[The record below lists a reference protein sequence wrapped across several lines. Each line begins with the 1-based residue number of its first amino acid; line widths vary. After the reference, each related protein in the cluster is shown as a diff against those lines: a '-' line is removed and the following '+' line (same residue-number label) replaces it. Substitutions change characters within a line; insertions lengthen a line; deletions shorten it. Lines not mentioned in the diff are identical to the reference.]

1 MQTFYKYQKLS
12 FLIIYILCLLAPALP
27 ARCMAQFNTLTYTK
41 KTEVKTAL
49 PTPHQESE
57 ITVEKKEPERKITW
71 KRIFGSSTT
80 KAELKKETENST
92 KRLTS
97 QIDSL
102 KSLIIQ
108 TVPIKKD
115 EDKMNFKKAKDSAS
129 NPYNISETSI
139 IQKPNPYKKM
149 DFINEEKEMT
159 ENKMKISMPLN
170 NKLVVTSPFSIRKHP
185 IFGFIKMHNG
195 VDLKANYEQIRSVLG
210 GIVTATGWD
219 PRGGGRYIKI
229 IHSGKF
235 ETSYL
240 HLSEIYYKAGEYVNA
255 GFIIGKSGN
264 SGNSTGPHL
273 HFAVK
278 EYGKYINP
286 IQFLNDLIKVNN
298 LISIYYDNNFA
309 NR

>member
-1 MQTFYKYQKLS
+1 MRTFYKYQKLS
-12 FLIIYILCLLAPALP
+12 FLIIGILCLLAQALP

-41 KTEVKTAL
+41 KAEVKTDL
-49 PTPHQESE
+49 PTPSKESE
-57 ITVEKKEPERKITW
+57 VTISQKEPERKLTW
-71 KRIFGSSTT
+71 KKIFGSSTT
-80 KAELKKETENST
+80 KADLKKE
-92 KRLTS
+92 
-97 QIDSL
+97 IDSL

-108 TVPIKKD
+108 VNTTKNENNKI
-115 EDKMNFKKAKDSAS
+115 NFKKVEDSLIQFVKEKMQKNTVSRS
-129 NPYNISETSI
+129 NS
-139 IQKPNPYKKM
+139 YKKM
-149 DFINEEKEMT
+149 DFVKEDLEMS
-159 ENKMKISMPLN
+159 ENKMKVSMPLN
-170 NKLVVTSPFSIRKHP
+170 NKLVVTSPFSMRTHP
-185 IFGFIKMHNG
+185 IFGFQRMHNG

-219 PRGGGRYIKI
+219 PKGGGNFIKI
-229 IHSGKF
+229 SHSGRF

-286 IQFLNDLIKVNN
+286 IHFLNDLIKVNN
-298 LISIYYDNNFA
+298 LISTYYDNNFA

>member
-1 MQTFYKYQKLS
+1 MRTFYKYQKLS
-12 FLIIYILCLLAPALP
+12 FLIIGILCLLAPTLS

-41 KTEVKTAL
+41 KTEAETK
-49 PTPHQESE
+49 PTPPKESDV
-57 ITVEKKEPERKITW
+57 TVSSKEPERKLTW
-71 KRIFGSSTT
+71 KKIFGSSTT
-80 KAELKKETENST
+80 KADLKK
-92 KRLTS
+92 

-108 TVPIKKD
+108 ANTTKK
-115 EDKMNFKKAKDSAS
+115 ENNKINFKKVEDSLIQFVKEKMQKNTVQTS
-129 NPYNISETSI
+129 NS
-139 IQKPNPYKKM
+139 YKKM

-159 ENKMKISMPLN
+159 EGKMKISMPLN
-170 NKLVVTSPFSIRKHP
+170 NKLVVTSPFSIRTHP

-219 PRGGGRYIKI
+219 PKGGGNFIKI
-229 IHSGKF
+229 SHSGRF

-286 IQFLNDLIKVNN
+286 IHFLNDLIKVNN
-298 LISIYYDNNFA
+298 LISTYYDNNFA

>member
-1 MQTFYKYQKLS
+1 MRTFYKYQKLS
-12 FLIIYILCLLAPALP
+12 FLIISILCLLAQALP

-41 KTEVKTAL
+41 KTEVKTDL
-49 PTPHQESE
+49 PTPPKESE
-57 ITVEKKEPERKITW
+57 VTVSQKEPERKSTW
-71 KRIFGSSTT
+71 KKIFGSSTT
-80 KAELKKETENST
+80 KADLKKE
-92 KRLTS
+92 
-97 QIDSL
+97 IDSL

-108 TVPIKKD
+108 TNTTKK
-115 EDKMNFKKAKDSAS
+115 ENNKISGSSAS
-129 NPYNISETSI
+129 ISKETANDIIVQKTNPH
-139 IQKPNPYKKM
+139 KKM

-159 ENKMKISMPLN
+159 ESRMKISMPLN
-170 NKLVVTSPFSIRKHP
+170 NKLVVTSPFSIRTHP

-219 PRGGGRYIKI
+219 PKGGGNFIKI
-229 IHSGKF
+229 SHSGRF

-286 IQFLNDLIKVNN
+286 IHFLNDLIKVNN
-298 LISIYYDNNFA
+298 LISTYYDNNFA

>member
-1 MQTFYKYQKLS
+1 MKTFYKYQKLS
-12 FLIIYILCLLAPALP
+12 FLIIGILCLLAPALS

-41 KTEVKTAL
+41 KTEAETK
-49 PTPHQESE
+49 PTQPKESE
-57 ITVEKKEPERKITW
+57 VTVSSKEPERKLTW
-71 KRIFGSSTT
+71 KKIFGSSTT
-80 KAELKKETENST
+80 KADLKKE
-92 KRLTS
+92 
-97 QIDSL
+97 IDSL

-108 TVPIKKD
+108 TNITKK
-115 EDKMNFKKAKDSAS
+115 ENSGSSAS
-129 NPYNISETSI
+129 NRGLTPDNANGKNI
-139 IQKPNPYKKM
+139 IQTSNSYKKM

-159 ENKMKISMPLN
+159 EGKMKISMPLD
-170 NKLVVTSPFSIRKHP
+170 NKLVVTSPFSIRTHP

-219 PRGGGRYIKI
+219 PKGGGNFIKI
-229 IHSGKF
+229 SHSGRF

-286 IQFLNDLIKVNN
+286 IHFLNDLIKVNN
-298 LISIYYDNNFA
+298 LISTYYDNNFA

>member
-1 MQTFYKYQKLS
+1 
-12 FLIIYILCLLAPALP
+12 
-27 ARCMAQFNTLTYTK
+27 MAQFNTLTYTK
-41 KTEVKTAL
+41 KTEAETK
-49 PTPHQESE
+49 PTQPKESE
-57 ITVEKKEPERKITW
+57 VTVSSKEPERKLTW
-71 KRIFGSSTT
+71 KKIFGSSTT
-80 KAELKKETENST
+80 KADLKKE
-92 KRLTS
+92 
-97 QIDSL
+97 IDSL

-108 TVPIKKD
+108 TNITKK
-115 EDKMNFKKAKDSAS
+115 ENSGSSAS
-129 NPYNISETSI
+129 NRGLTPDNANGKNI
-139 IQKPNPYKKM
+139 IQISNPYKKM
-149 DFINEEKEMT
+149 DFINEEREMT
-159 ENKMKISMPLN
+159 EGKMKISMPLN
-170 NKLVVTSPFSIRKHP
+170 NKLVVISPFSIRTHP

-219 PRGGGRYIKI
+219 PKGGGNFIKI
-229 IHSGKF
+229 SHSGRF

-286 IQFLNDLIKVNN
+286 IHFLNDLIKVNN
-298 LISIYYDNNFA
+298 LISTYYDNNFA

>member
-1 MQTFYKYQKLS
+1 
-12 FLIIYILCLLAPALP
+12 
-27 ARCMAQFNTLTYTK
+27 MAQFNTLTYTK
-41 KTEVKTAL
+41 KTEAETK
-49 PTPHQESE
+49 PTPPKESE
-57 ITVEKKEPERKITW
+57 VTVSSKEPERKLTW
-71 KRIFGSSTT
+71 KKIFGSSTT
-80 KAELKKETENST
+80 KADLKKE
-92 KRLTS
+92 
-97 QIDSL
+97 IDSL
-102 KSLIIQ
+102 KTLIIQ
-108 TVPIKKD
+108 TNITKK
-115 EDKMNFKKAKDSAS
+115 ENNKINFKKVEDSLIQFVKEKMQKNS
-129 NPYNISETSI
+129 IQTS
-139 IQKPNPYKKM
+139 NPYKKM

-159 ENKMKISMPLN
+159 EGKMKISMPLN
-170 NKLVVTSPFSIRKHP
+170 NKLVVTSPFSIRTHP

-219 PRGGGRYIKI
+219 PKGGGNFIKI
-229 IHSGKF
+229 SHSGRF

-286 IQFLNDLIKVNN
+286 IHFLNDLIKVNN
-298 LISIYYDNNFA
+298 LISNYYDNNFA

>member
-1 MQTFYKYQKLS
+1 MTTFYKYQKLS
-12 FLIIYILCLLAPALP
+12 FLIISILCLLAPALP

-41 KTEVKTAL
+41 ITELKAD
-49 PTPHQESE
+49 PIPHKESE
-57 ITVEKKEPERKITW
+57 VTVSSKEPERKLTW
-71 KRIFGSSTT
+71 KKIFGSSTT
-80 KAELKKETENST
+80 KADLKKE
-92 KRLTS
+92 
-97 QIDSL
+97 IDSL
-102 KSLIIQ
+102 KTLIIQ
-108 TVPIKKD
+108 TNITKK
-115 EDKMNFKKAKDSAS
+115 ENNKINFKKVEDSLIQFVKEKMQKNS
-129 NPYNISETSI
+129 IQTS
-139 IQKPNPYKKM
+139 NPYKKM

-159 ENKMKISMPLN
+159 ESKMKISMPLN
-170 NKLVVTSPFSIRKHP
+170 NKLVVTSPFSIRTHP

-219 PRGGGRYIKI
+219 PKGGGNFIKI
-229 IHSGKF
+229 SHSGRF

-286 IQFLNDLIKVNN
+286 IHFLNDLIKVNN
-298 LISIYYDNNFA
+298 LISNYYDNNFA

>member
-1 MQTFYKYQKLS
+1 MRTFYKYQKLS
-12 FLIIYILCLLAPALP
+12 FLIIGILCLLAQALP

-41 KTEVKTAL
+41 KMEAEPRSTL
-49 PTPHQESE
+49 PKESE
-57 ITVEKKEPERKITW
+57 VTVSQKEPERKLTW
-71 KRIFGSSTT
+71 KRIFGSSIT
-80 KAELKKETENST
+80 KADLKKE
-92 KRLTS
+92 
-97 QIDSL
+97 IDSL

-108 TVPIKKD
+108 TNTTKK
-115 EDKMNFKKAKDSAS
+115 ENNKISGGSAS
-129 NPYNISETSI
+129 INKENADETTA
-139 IQKPNPYKKM
+139 QKFNPYKKM

-159 ENKMKISMPLN
+159 ESKMKISMPLN
-170 NKLVVTSPFSIRKHP
+170 NKLVVTSPFSIRAHP

-219 PRGGGRYIKI
+219 PKGGGNYIKI
-229 IHSGKF
+229 SHSGRF

-286 IQFLNDLIKVNN
+286 IHFLNDLIKVNN
-298 LISIYYDNNFA
+298 LISTYYDNNFA

>member
-1 MQTFYKYQKLS
+1 MRTFYKYQKLS
-12 FLIIYILCLLAPALP
+12 FLIIGILCLLAQALS

-41 KTEVKTAL
+41 KTEAEPRQ
-49 PTPHQESE
+49 PTPPKESE
-57 ITVEKKEPERKITW
+57 VTVSSKEPERKLTW
-71 KRIFGSSTT
+71 KKIFGSSTT
-80 KAELKKETENST
+80 KADLKK
-92 KRLTS
+92 

-108 TVPIKKD
+108 ANTTKK
-115 EDKMNFKKAKDSAS
+115 ENSGSSAS
-129 NPYNISETSI
+129 NQGLTPDNANGKNI
-139 IQKPNPYKKM
+139 IQISNPYKKM
-149 DFINEEKEMT
+149 GFINEEKEMT
-159 ENKMKISMPLN
+159 EGKMKISMPLN
-170 NKLVVTSPFSIRKHP
+170 NKLVVTSPFSIRTHP

-219 PRGGGRYIKI
+219 PKGGGNYIKI
-229 IHSGKF
+229 SHSGRF

-240 HLSEIYYKAGEYVNA
+240 HLSEIYYKTGEYVNA

-286 IQFLNDLIKVNN
+286 IHFLNDLIKVNN
-298 LISIYYDNNFA
+298 LISTYYDNNFA

>member
-1 MQTFYKYQKLS
+1 MRTFYKYQKLS
-12 FLIIYILCLLAPALP
+12 FLIIGILCLLAQALS
-27 ARCMAQFNTLTYTK
+27 AQCMAQFNTLTYTK
-41 KTEVKTAL
+41 KTEAETK
-49 PTPHQESE
+49 PTPPKESE
-57 ITVEKKEPERKITW
+57 ITVLPKEPERKLTW
-71 KRIFGSSTT
+71 KRIFGSSIT
-80 KAELKKETENST
+80 KADLKKE
-92 KRLTS
+92 
-97 QIDSL
+97 IDSL

-108 TVPIKKD
+108 TNTTKK
-115 EDKMNFKKAKDSAS
+115 ENNKISGGSAS
-129 NPYNISETSI
+129 INKENADETTA
-139 IQKPNPYKKM
+139 QKFNPYKKM
-149 DFINEEKEMT
+149 DFINEEKEMA
-159 ENKMKISMPLN
+159 ESKMKISMPLN
-170 NKLVVTSPFSIRKHP
+170 NKLVVTSPFSIRMHP

-219 PRGGGRYIKI
+219 PKGGGNFIKI
-229 IHSGKF
+229 SHSGRF

-286 IQFLNDLIKVNN
+286 IHFLNDLIKVNN
-298 LISIYYDNNFA
+298 LISTYYDNNFA

>member
-1 MQTFYKYQKLS
+1 MRTFYKYQKLS
-12 FLIIYILCLLAPALP
+12 FLIIGILCLLAPALS

-41 KTEVKTAL
+41 KTEAEPR
-49 PTPHQESE
+49 PTPPKESE
-57 ITVEKKEPERKITW
+57 ITVSQKEPERKLTW

-80 KAELKKETENST
+80 KADLKKE
-92 KRLTS
+92 L
-97 QIDSL
+97 DSL

-108 TVPIKKD
+108 TNTTKK
-115 EDKMNFKKAKDSAS
+115 ENNKISGGSAS
-129 NPYNISETSI
+129 ISKETANDI
-139 IQKPNPYKKM
+139 IVQKTNPYKKM

-159 ENKMKISMPLN
+159 EDKMKISMPLN
-170 NKLVVTSPFSIRKHP
+170 NKLVVTSPFSIRTHP

-219 PRGGGRYIKI
+219 PKGGGNFIKI
-229 IHSGKF
+229 SHSGRF
-235 ETSYL
+235 EISYL

-286 IQFLNDLIKVNN
+286 IHFLNDLIKVNN
-298 LISIYYDNNFA
+298 LISTYYDNNFA

>member
-1 MQTFYKYQKLS
+1 MTTFYKYQKLS
-12 FLIIYILCLLAPALP
+12 FLIISILCLLAPALS

-41 KTEVKTAL
+41 KAELKAD
-49 PTPHQESE
+49 PIPH
-57 ITVEKKEPERKITW
+57 KENEGTGAQKELERKLTW
-71 KRIFGSSTT
+71 KKIFGSSTT
-80 KAELKKETENST
+80 KADLKKE
-92 KRLTS
+92 
-97 QIDSL
+97 IDSL

-108 TVPIKKD
+108 VNTTKNEKNKI
-115 EDKMNFKKAKDSAS
+115 NFKKVEDSLIQFVKEKMRKNTVSRS
-129 NPYNISETSI
+129 NS
-139 IQKPNPYKKM
+139 YKKL
-149 DFINEEKEMT
+149 DFVNEDLEMS
-159 ENKMKISMPLN
+159 ENKMKVSMPLN
-170 NKLVVTSPFSIRKHP
+170 NKLVVTSPFSMRTHP
-185 IFGFIKMHNG
+185 IFGFQRMHNG

-219 PRGGGRYIKI
+219 PKGGGNFMKI
-229 IHSGKF
+229 SHSGRF

-286 IQFLNDLIKVNN
+286 IHFLNDLIKVNN
-298 LISIYYDNNFA
+298 LISTYYDNNFA